1 MNQITIA
8 PAIVNVSGKT
18 KVERQVSVVRTASP
32 EALTACLSLKGKVGN
47 AIRVNAAYSGYIDV
61 VTACINSN
69 YKPLVEMLSIRLGEP
84 MIVSNRASFESLPD
98 LFEARIMKA
107 KLAKNDGMRT
117 DKKTGA
123 QVSGAKLAVE
133 LELKALVI
141 DVISRVNDHH
151 AKRKAEQQAEQQTIE
166 A

>member
-1 MNQITIA
+1 MNQITMS

-18 KVERQVSVVRTASP
+18 KVERQVSVVRIASQQ
-32 EALTACLSLKGKVGN
+32 ALTACLSLKGKVGN
-47 AIRVNAAYSGYIDV
+47 AIRANAASAGLLDV
-61 VTACINSN
+61 AAACVNSN

-107 KLAKNDGMRT
+107 KLAKNDGMRI
-117 DKKTGA
+117 DKK
-123 QVSGAKLAVE
+123 SGALVAGSKLAIE
-133 LELKALVI
+133 MELKALVTDI
-141 DVISRVNDHH
+141 IRAVNEYH
-151 AKRKAEQQAEQQTIE
+151 ATRKAEQQQVVE